1 MSKTAVIVS
10 VEVIVDADDVSERFK
25 QVIAEGRL
33 RELLRRQ
40 YGIRILPKKATTP
53 ATGKETT

>member
-1 MSKTAVIVS
+1 VSKTAVIVS

-53 ATGKETT
+53 LRVG